1 MTEILERFGSGFSIQ
16 WEVISTPRG
25 SGLGTASILIGG
37 ILKSLFEFFGIE
49 YNDNVICN
57 KVLEIEQIMGTGG
70 GWQDTIGGLYQGFKV
85 INTEKG
91 VYQNL
96 NIKKINLNK
105 ENIEELEKRFLLINT
120 GERRLSRT
128 LLKQVVGRYI
138 GNIEENV
145 KNLNESKNIVNKMIE
160 ALEKGSIDDFALLLN
175 EQWNC
180 SLKIIPET
188 TNNLINGIF
197 KQLDEYIDGKM
208 ICGPGGGGF
217 LQVILKKGITRDIIK
232 EKLKEMFGDSEI
244 CIYESKFN

>member
-1 MTEILERFGSGFSIQ
+1 
-16 WEVISTPRG
+16 
-25 SGLGTASILIGG
+25 
-37 ILKSLFEFFGIE
+37 
-49 YNDNVICN
+49 
-57 KVLEIEQIMGTGG
+57 MGTGG